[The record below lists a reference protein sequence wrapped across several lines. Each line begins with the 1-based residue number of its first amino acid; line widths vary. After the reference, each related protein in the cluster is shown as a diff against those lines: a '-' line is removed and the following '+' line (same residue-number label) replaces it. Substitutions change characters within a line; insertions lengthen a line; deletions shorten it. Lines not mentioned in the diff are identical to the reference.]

1 MPYGK
6 GASRYWKIAT
16 AEAEREGF
24 HSFKKGSSGYEKRS
38 QIAEALARKAHKRSK
53 K

>member
-1 MPYGK
+1 MPYGP
-6 GASRYWKIAT
+6 GAKPIWKMAT
-16 AEAEREGF
+16 AAAERAGY

-38 QIAEALARKAHKRSK
+38 QIAEAMAAKAHKRSK